1 FVGTEPAVSNSGVA
15 AASRSEALARARQ
28 TTASAAR
35 RPPADPDLLE
45 HVANVL
51 LRRYGVVSWHLLGRE
66 AAWLPPWRDLLRVLH
81 RMEARGEVRGGR
93 FVTGISG
100 EQFALPEAVALLR
113 DVRRRAAAQ
122 GEGGALVCVS
132 AADPLNLVGTLLPG
146 EKVPALAGNRIVFR
160 DGVPAATLIAGRFGF
175 LGEFDEST
183 RAELRAR
190 LAKPW

>member
-1 FVGTEPAVSNSGVA
+1 
-15 AASRSEALARARQ
+15 
-28 TTASAAR
+28 
-35 RPPADPDLLE
+35 
-45 HVANVL
+45 
-51 LRRYGVVSWHLLGRE
+51 
-66 AAWLPPWRDLLRVLH
+66 
-81 RMEARGEVRGGR
+81 
-93 FVTGISG
+93 
-100 EQFALPEAVALLR
+100 FALPEAVALLR

-132 AADPLNLVGTLLPG
+132 AADPLNLLGTLLPG